1 MTKVNGSQTKS
12 RPTIADVAHAAGV
25 SRTTVSYVLSER
37 EGARVPEPT
46 RRRVWEAASHIGY
59 QRNALAI
66 AFRSG
71 RMNTIGIVC
80 PASMLSASP
89 AEAGNIYY
97 RDLLLALVSAVIDAG
112 FTPLLLSENPSQQ
125 ISLSDITDRKADGV
139 ILVVKERAQDFVLA
153 VQNAGVPCVTVG
165 REYGAW
171 QVNTDNVLG
180 ARLAVEHL
188 LSLGHWRIAY
198 LWQGKRDVPSARQRL
213 FGWQTALQA
222 AGVGKMSGA
231 SEEDVFSDAPAS
243 LARLIEAI
251 KRPGDDGV
259 TAVFCYN
266 DEIALRLLDS
276 CRESDLSVPGDVS
289 IVGFDNN
296 ILAHAARPRLTTV
309 DSPITGIAQTAVEM
323 LLTQLSEADSVPPK
337 EAVAIA
343 PTLIPGESSG
353 PPPAFR

>member
-1 MTKVNGSQTKS
+1 MSEKS
-12 RPTIADVAHAAGV
+12 TTPVRGRATIADVARAAGV

-59 QRNALAI
+59 QRNALAV

-80 PASMLSASP
+80 PASMLSAP
-89 AEAGNIYY
+89 PTQAGNIYY
-97 RDLLLALVSAVIDAG
+97 RDLLFALVSAVFEAG

-139 ILVVKERAQDFVLA
+139 ILVVKERAQDFVQA
-153 VQNAGVPCVTVG
+153 VQDAGVPCVTVG

-171 QVNTDNVLG
+171 QVNTDNILG
-180 ARLAVEHL
+180 ARLATEHL
-188 LSLGHWRIAY
+188 LGLGHRRIAY
-198 LWQGKRDVPSARQRL
+198 FWHGKRDVPSARQRL
-213 FGWQTALQA
+213 TGWQLALQN
-222 AGVGKMSGA
+222 AGIAEAGD
-231 SEEDVFSDAPAS
+231 ENVFSDAPAS
-243 LARLIEAI
+243 LAQLVEKVKQSGNNRI
-251 KRPGDDGV
+251 

-266 DEIALRLLDS
+266 DEMASLLLDA
-276 CRESDLSVPGDVS
+276 CRKNGLNVPADVS
-289 IVGFDNN
+289 LVGFDNN

-309 DSPITGIAQTAVEM
+309 DSPIAGIARTAVE
-323 LLTQLSEADSVPPK
+323 LVLKQLNEVDAVPPE

-343 PTLIPGESSG
+343 PTLIIGESSG
-353 PPPAFR
+353 PPSPVLLT

>member
-1 MTKVNGSQTKS
+1 MSNLNESSVKS
-12 RPTIADVAHAAGV
+12 RPTIADVARVAGV

-37 EGARVPEPT
+37 AGARVPEPT

-80 PASMLSASP
+80 PVSMLAAPP
-89 AEAGNIYY
+89 AQSGNIYY
-97 RDLLLALVSAVIDAG
+97 RDLLFALVAAVIEAG
-112 FTPLLLSENPSQQ
+112 FTPLLLSENASQPV
-125 ISLSDITDRKADGV
+125 SLSDITDRKADGV
-139 ILVVKERAQDFVLA
+139 ILVVKERAQDFVQA

-188 LSLGHWRIAY
+188 LALGHRRIAY
-198 LWQGKRDVPSARQRL
+198 FWHGKRDVPSSRQRL
-213 FGWQTALQA
+213 LGWETALRD
-222 AGVGKMSGA
+222 AGIPTVG
-231 SEEDVFSDAPAS
+231 EENVFTDDPESFS
-243 LARLIEAI
+243 RLIRAI
-251 KRPGDDGV
+251 QQPGDGP

-266 DEIALRLLDS
+266 DAMASMLLDF
-276 CRESDLSVPGDVS
+276 CRENGLRVPADVS
-289 IVGFDNN
+289 LVGFDNN

-309 DSPITGIAQTAVEM
+309 DSPILAIARTAVE
-323 LLTQLSEADSVPPK
+323 LVLTQLNEADAVPPH
-337 EAVAIA
+337 EAVTVA
-343 PTLIPGESSG
+343 PTLILGDSSG
-353 PPPAFR
+353 PPPSISKN